1 MYAAIEE
8 TSGRGTCENA
18 AVRGTNSTVIRITRS
33 TVSRS
38 PSP

>member
-18 AVRGTNSTVIRITRS
+18 AVRGMNSTVTRSTRS
-33 TVSRS
+33 TVSGRVS
-38 PSP
+38 P